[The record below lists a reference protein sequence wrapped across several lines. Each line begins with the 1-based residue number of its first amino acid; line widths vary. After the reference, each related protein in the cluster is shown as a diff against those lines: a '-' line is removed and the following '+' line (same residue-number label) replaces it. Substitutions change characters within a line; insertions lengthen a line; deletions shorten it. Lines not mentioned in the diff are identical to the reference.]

1 MLKFNSKTTSKISN
15 MSNCEIAYYRNILQI
30 PSFAEF
36 FPARTADKK
45 IMRNTFIECV
55 QGDAS
60 TSAAKRA
67 RVCWYENC
75 KKGWVGSINIW
86 TANEFTFHNC
96 LFIKHKFVRKAQLSG
111 TYFDWCW
118 LNANIE
124 AAAWRCCRR
133 RRRAADG
140 WVRANEQTSERI
152 PQCVCVW
159 WYNECLRLMHATRRA
174 IHPLRIYSLPQ
185 HALSR

>member
-1 MLKFNSKTTSKISN
+1 MQISW
-15 MSNCEIAYYRNILQI
+15 YT
-30 PSFAEF
+30 EF
-36 FPARTADKK
+36 FSVGDARTADKK

-67 RVCWYENC
+67 PRMLYENC

-124 AAAWRCCRR
+124 AAAWRCCCRR
-133 RRRAADG
+133 RWMSA
-140 WVRANEQTSERI
+140 SEREM
-152 PQCVCVW
+152 PQPERVCDDIMNACAWCMQRAVQS
-159 WYNECLRLMHATRRA
+159 TRSEFIRC
-174 IHPLRIYSLPQ
+174 HNTHMY
-185 HALSR
+185 ALSR